1 MPSHDYL
8 SNLESVNACAESVRR
23 RGAALFEGDFGT
35 LGAVMISC
43 AAKRGE
49 EREKTIKGLSEACGS
64 QEVWVLV
71 LDDILA
77 ATVERPQD
85 RQERVSLVAIEAG
98 LIAGWDYFLFL
109 EDDLQFNPH
118 LKRNLQEWEPL
129 LDGVVHMASLYNPSV
144 AGPNYPCPYANTFIA
159 DPRRVY
165 GSQAFLLS
173 RQCARYVARHWWTVK
188 GMQDIKISR
197 LASRLGPIFYHSPS
211 LVQHSGVRSTW
222 TEDTRFHTAP
232 DYAEEFCA

>member
-1 MPSHDYL
+1 MPSIDHL
-8 SNLESVNACAESVRR
+8 SNLEFVNACAESVRR
-23 RGAALFEGDFGT
+23 GGAALCEGDFGT

-49 EREKTIKGLSEACGS
+49 EREKTIEGLSEVCEKREG
-64 QEVWVLV
+64 WVLV
-71 LDDILA
+71 LDDVVP
-77 ATVERPQD
+77 ATVERPQE
-85 RQERVSLVAIEAG
+85 RQERVSLAAIEAG

-109 EDDLQFNPH
+109 EDDLEFNPH
-118 LKRNLQEWEPL
+118 LRRNLQEWEPL
-129 LDGVVHMASLYNPSV
+129 VDGVVQMASLYNPSV
-144 AGPNYPCPYANTFIA
+144 AGPNYACPYANTFIA

-211 LVQHSGVRSTW
+211 LVQHAGVRSTW
-222 TEDTRFHTAP
+222 TEDSRFHTAP